1 MVKKFSKPPH
11 PPHHLYWWGAVILIK
26 QMEFL
31 RICLYV

>member
-1 MVKKFSKPPH
+1 MMKKFSKP